1 MGCATFDGKARIY
14 QNADRGELR
23 VMHFQDSFYKSLTP
37 EQNALAHANEYD
49 LDSPESIDFD
59 LLVEK
64 LKELKQGSV
73 VSERQCSERKEQS
86 NISRT
91 GNVLTSP
98 SIPSRS
104 INAKAK
110 SSLSIRPMWSYWKVS
125 SLCTTPGSWR
135 C

>member
-1 MGCATFDGKARIY
+1 MGCTTFDGKTRIY
-14 QNADRGELR
+14 QNVDREELMVIR
-23 VMHFQDSFYKSLTP
+23 LQDSFYKSLTP

-49 LDSPESIDFD
+49 LDSPNSIDFD

-73 VSERQCSERKEQS
+73 VSERQSSERDDQS

-91 GNVLTSP
+91 GSALTSP

-104 INAKAK
+104 INAKARP
-110 SSLSIRPMWSYWKVS
+110 SPSIHPMWSY
-125 SLCTTPGSWR
+125 
-135 C
+135 

>member
-1 MGCATFDGKARIY
+1 MGCATFDGKSYIC
-14 QNADRGELR
+14 QNVDRGELR
-23 VMHFQDSFYKSLTP
+23 AIHFQDSFYKSLTP

-49 LDSPESIDFD
+49 LDSPNSIDFD

-73 VSERQCSERKEQS
+73 VSERQSNQREERS
-86 NISRT
+86 NISWA
-91 GNVLTSP
+91 GSALTSP

-104 INAKAK
+104 INAKARL
-110 SSLSIRPMWSYWKVS
+110 SLSIRPMWSYWKAF
-125 SLCTTPGSWR
+125 SLCTTPGSLR

>member
-1 MGCATFDGKARIY
+1 MGCATFDGKTRIC
-14 QNADRGELR
+14 QNVDRGELR
-23 VMHFQDSFYKSLTP
+23 VMRFQDSFYKSLTP

-49 LDSPESIDFD
+49 LDSPNSIDFD

-73 VSERQCSERKEQS
+73 VSERQCNEREEQS
-86 NISRT
+86 NISRA
-91 GNVLTSP
+91 GSALTSP

-104 INAKAK
+104 INAKARP
-110 SSLSIRPMWSYWKVS
+110 SLSIRPTWSYWKVS
-125 SLCTTPGSWR
+125 SLCTTPGSLS

>member
-1 MGCATFDGKARIY
+1 MGCATFDGKPRIC
-14 QNADRGELR
+14 QNVDREELR

-49 LDSPESIDFD
+49 LDSPASIDFD

-73 VSERQCSERKEQS
+73 VSKRQCSEREEQS
-86 NISRT
+86 NISRA
-91 GNVLTSP
+91 GSVLTYP
-98 SIPSRS
+98 SIPSKS

-110 SSLSIRPMWSYWKVS
+110 SFLSIRLMSSYWKVS
-125 SLCTTPGSWR
+125 SPCMTPGSWR

>member
-1 MGCATFDGKARIY
+1 MGCATFHGKPRIC
-14 QNADRGELR
+14 QNVDREELR

-49 LDSPESIDFD
+49 LDTPTSIDFD

-73 VSERQCSERKEQS
+73 VFERQSSEREEQS
-86 NISRT
+86 NIFWAGSA
-91 GNVLTSP
+91 LTSL

-104 INAKAK
+104 INA
-110 SSLSIRPMWSYWKVS
+110 
-125 SLCTTPGSWR
+125 
-135 C
+135 